1 MVRFINR
8 CIFRHP
14 KGTTRVLMIK
24 TTEDMATKNL
34 TTRRNE
40 IISKIRNL
48 SELKEERSS
57 WELKTVK
64 NDGTYNFDAVD
75 KYLKIATKVN
85 RAQGVIKRMIKSF
98 MNDLYNGW
106 SFENDEYLTVLND
119 FNRFGR

>member
-14 KGTTRVLMIK
+14 KGTRVLTIK

>member
-14 KGTTRVLMIK
+14 KGTRVLMIK

>member
-1 MVRFINR
+1 LVRFINR

-14 KGTTRVLMIK
+14 KGTRVLTIK

-85 RAQGVIKRMIKSF
+85 RVQGVIKRMIKSF

>member
-1 MVRFINR
+1 MVRFVNR

-14 KGTTRVLMIK
+14 KGTRVLMIK

>member
-8 CIFRHP
+8 CIFRHS
-14 KGTTRVLMIK
+14 KGTRVLMIK

-85 RAQGVIKRMIKSF
+85 RVQGVIKRMIKSF

>member
-14 KGTTRVLMIK
+14 KGTRVLTIK

-75 KYLKIATKVN
+75 KYLKMATKVN

>member
-1 MVRFINR
+1 
-8 CIFRHP
+8 
-14 KGTTRVLMIK
+14 MIK

>member
-14 KGTTRVLMIK
+14 KGTRVLMIK

-57 WELKTVK
+57 WELKTIK

-85 RAQGVIKRMIKSF
+85 RTQGVIKRMIKSF

>member
-14 KGTTRVLMIK
+14 KGTRVLMIK

-85 RAQGVIKRMIKSF
+85 RVQGVIKRMIKSF

>member
-8 CIFRHP
+8 CIFRHL
-14 KGTTRVLMIK
+14 KGTRVLTIK

-85 RAQGVIKRMIKSF
+85 RTQGVIKRMIKSF

>member
-14 KGTTRVLMIK
+14 KGTRVLMIK

-48 SELKEERSS
+48 SELKEERNS